1 MDNDKDTRKSGIWII
16 VGVIIIYILFM
27 LWATERNKNKDAEA
41 VFASQTRQAERDE
54 YTLSY
59 LATQT
64 AQALPISQAAEAT
77 YQKYNEDNWFWD
89 CLFIYDYDTAF
100 YEGLRTCVIGQVV
113 AVEKDDTSSNPTM
126 YFTRFD
132 KNPSGFFVYG
142 TGVFENCIDCCVAV
156 RGRIHITP
164 EGAPFIG
171 IADFG
176 ESDFMTLKL
185 VGTSFYGGYSSDDVQ
200 FVLHELCQLAPE
212 SADGTPP
219 AGNANR

>member
-1 MDNDKDTRKSGIWII
+1 MDNDKDTRISGIWII
-16 VGVIIIYILFM
+16 VGVIIIYVLFM

-77 YQKYNEDNWFWD
+77 YQKYRDDNWFWD
-89 CLFIYDYDTAF
+89 CSFIYDTSFYD
-100 YEGLRTCVIGQVV
+100 GLRTCVIGQVV
-113 AVEKDDTSSNPTM
+113 AVEKDDTSSNPTI

-132 KNPSGFFVYG
+132 NNPSGFFVYG
-142 TGVFENCIDCCVAV
+142 TGVFENCIGCCVAI
-156 RGRIHITP
+156 RGRIHITR

-176 ESDFMTLKL
+176 KSDITPFETL
-185 VGTSFYGGYSSDDVQ
+185 GGYFPDDVQ
-200 FVLHELCQLAPE
+200 FVPQELCQLSPE